1 MSKSVKI
8 ILIIVGILTFLI
20 VACIG
25 GFAFLG
31 YYFVDHEGVIK
42 STKEGEEFGKTTDN
56 PGCQTKVLSI
66 IKPLR
71 DTDINE
77 ILKAE
82 YFFDSCL
89 ETSRPTPNFCD
100 GLPSDWKDIMND
112 DKAKEAECAKLG
124 FKNSNACRQVMKKKL
139 DFCETRR

>member
-1 MSKSVKI
+1 MSKGVKI
-8 ILIIVGILTFLI
+8 VLIVGGILAFLSI
-20 VACIG
+20 ACVG

-42 STKEGEEFGKTTDN
+42 SDKEGTEFGKTTDN
-56 PGCQTKVLSI
+56 SGCQTKVLSM
-66 IKPLR
+66 IKTVR
-71 DTDINE
+71 DTELNE

-89 ETSRPTPNFCD
+89 QTSRPTPNFCD
-100 GLPSDWKDIMND
+100 GLPSDWTDIMND

-124 FKNSNACRQVMKKKL
+124 FRNSNACRQVMKKKL
-139 DFCETRR
+139 DFCDKKR